1 MAGVLSDVNAVL
13 ATMHIRSHDPDVK
26 FTWVKSGLQS
36 LSMVSAMDM
45 PGVVNSVI
53 LALGVHTRGNGNNLP
68 LPKLLA
74 LQRVLYLF
82 AAMHRNLK
90 MKDHT
95 EEELDDL
102 AMLIIL
108 FEGAVTIV
116 PCCCAVLL
124 MCCCNSVMSCN
135 IS

>member
-1 MAGVLSDVNAVL
+1 
-13 ATMHIRSHDPDVK
+13 
-26 FTWVKSGLQS
+26 
-36 LSMVSAMDM
+36 MVSAMDM

-95 EEELDDL
+95 EQELDDL

-124 MCCCNSVMSCN
+124 MCCYNYVMSCN

>member
-26 FTWVKSGLQS
+26 FTWVESGLQS

-53 LALGVHTRGNGNNLP
+53 LALGVHTWGNGNNLP
-68 LPKLLA
+68 LTKLLV

-95 EEELDDL
+95 EQELDDL

-108 FEGAVTIV
+108 FEGAVFV
-116 PCCCAVLL
+116 ACFCVLYCICGC
-124 MCCCNSVMSCN
+124 MG
-135 IS
+135 